1 MRTQPLTVYVGVVQ
15 VGPSARDVLNQAE
28 PLAPT
33 FVNMEAYR
41 AFYWTGV
48 KRGDTPITYTVRGGN
63 DNGWQWSASGQITG
77 MAGSWFRVVLK
88 PPAPYSRYRL
98 EVSGTPQLLQSKI
111 VGLQEVE
118 E

>member
-1 MRTQPLTVYVGVVQ
+1 MRTQSLTVYVGVVQ
-15 VGPSARDVLNQAE
+15 VDASAKDVLNQTE

-48 KRGDTPITYTVRGGN
+48 KRGDAPIAYTVRGGN
-63 DNGWQWSASGQITG
+63 GNGWQWSASGQITG
-77 MAGSWFRVVLK
+77 TAGSWFRVVLK

-98 EVSGTPQLLQSKI
+98 EVSGAPQLLHSKLT
-111 VGLQEVE
+111 GLQEVE
-118 E
+118 A